1 MAMNILLSFLMHRAV
16 FAPKAGVLDSRPLAF
31 LPGDL
36 TLTSDELYFSS
47 VITANAELQ

>member
-31 LPGDL
+31 FAGGLDI
-36 TLTSDELYFSS
+36 DF
-47 VITANAELQ
+47 